1 MKANNL
7 TIILIFLTIL
17 IVASCEKENVI
28 ISGLK
33 GTWVEIDTK
42 TDTIIFK
49 TNDQS
54 GTFLLYRG
62 FEIKNGYVL
71 PKIGSGPYSYNIID
85 DKIKIVDLFS
95 SIAEGNNFYFSFDQ
109 GHESFQIGM
118 FSFFETNKAILTFK
132 KIN

>member
-7 TIILIFLTIL
+7 TISLIFLTIL

-62 FEIKNGYVL
+62 FEITNGYVL
-71 PKIGSGPYSYNIID
+71 PKIGSGPYSFDITDDTINI
-85 DKIKIVDLFS
+85 VHLFS
-95 SIAEGNNFYFSFDQ
+95 SIAEGNNFYFSFNQ
-109 GHESFQIGM
+109 SHESFKIGI
-118 FSFFETNKAILTFK
+118 FSFFETNKAILTFRK
-132 KIN
+132 LK

>member
-1 MKANNL
+1 MKIKIL
-7 TIILIFLTIL
+7 IINVIFLTLFIF
-17 IVASCEKENVI
+17 SGCENNKVNT
-28 ISGLK
+28 SGLK

-95 SIAEGNNFYFSFDQ
+95 SIAEGNYFYFSFDQ
-109 GHESFQIGM
+109 GHELFQIGM

-132 KIN
+132 KIK

>member
-1 MKANNL
+1 MKENIV
-7 TIILIFLTIL
+7 TISLIFLTIL

-54 GTFLLYRG
+54 GTFLL
-62 FEIKNGYVL
+62 
-71 PKIGSGPYSYNIID
+71 
-85 DKIKIVDLFS
+85 
-95 SIAEGNNFYFSFDQ
+95 
-109 GHESFQIGM
+109 
-118 FSFFETNKAILTFK
+118 
-132 KIN
+132 

>member
-1 MKANNL
+1 MKTNNL
-7 TIILIFLTIL
+7 TISLIFLTIL
-17 IVASCEKENVI
+17 IVASCEKDNVI

-71 PKIGSGPYSYNIID
+71 PKIGSGPYSFDITD
-85 DKIKIVDLFS
+85 DTIKIVHLLS
-95 SIAEGNNFYFSFDQ
+95 SIAEGNNFYFSFNQD
-109 GHESFQIGM
+109 HESFKIGI
-118 FSFFETNKAILTFK
+118 FSFFETNKAILTFRK
-132 KIN
+132 LK